1 MHATSTELFATATFF
16 GCIALTL
23 IYLRQAA
30 DTERLVRV
38 GKELA
43 WSYVLCGIIVSPYL
57 YYTAKEFSSIPALLQ
72 PRNVYVSDV
81 LNYVVPTPIT
91 YVGGSWAASVSKTFT
106 DSDMENGAYLGLP
119 LLVIIAAFAVA
130 FWRRR

>member
-1 MHATSTELFATATFF
+1 MRYKGGIGPRVFFVASSITLVFQFGTSTELFATATFF

-43 WSYVLCGIIVSPYL
+43 WSYVLCAIIVSPYL
-57 YYTAKEFSSIPALLQ
+57 SRISIIPVDYQFDKLLQ
-72 PRNVYVSDV
+72 SP
-81 LNYVVPTPIT
+81 
-91 YVGGSWAASVSKTFT
+91 
-106 DSDMENGAYLGLP
+106 
-119 LLVIIAAFAVA
+119 
-130 FWRRR
+130 